1 MELQQY
7 SQIFRQYW
15 ISALATLLACIGLA
29 AAFTFLQTPKYTA
42 SASVFITV
50 ESGSSAGEL
59 SSGAS
64 YAERQ
69 VASFVSLADSALVL
83 NPVVDELDLDMTTA
97 ELAEKVSVMA
107 PANTSIIELKVEDE
121 DPVRAAE
128 MVNAVA
134 DSLSNATSEV
144 VPQGP
149 ENTELVTA
157 TVIEPGVEADS
168 PSSPDLLM
176 NLALGALVGLLLG
189 CGQAIL
195 RSALDT
201 RIRTTDDVENISDA
215 PVLASVVRNTASPEA
230 KDQDGHARGV
240 QWANAEAYRK
250 LRTSIG
256 FVGLGGE
263 RRSSMVITSS
273 IQGEGKTE
281 TAINLSRVLAQAG
294 ERVLLIDA
302 DLRRPQVGPRLGL
315 DSELG
320 LSDVLTGRVDL
331 EDVLIDADGDD
342 LKVLAAGT
350 VPPNPS
356 ELLGSEAMAH
366 LLALTER
373 QYDYVILDAPPLLP
387 VTDSV
392 VLGGQTGGAVVV
404 ARSGYP
410 RKQQLSD
417 ALGILKT
424 ADVTVLGLV
433 LNDVPASKS
442 GGYSQY
448 YY

>member
-1 MELQQY
+1 
-7 SQIFRQYW
+7 
-15 ISALATLLACIGLA
+15 
-29 AAFTFLQTPKYTA
+29 
-42 SASVFITV
+42 
-50 ESGSSAGEL
+50 
-59 SSGAS
+59 
-64 YAERQ
+64 
-69 VASFVSLADSALVL
+69 
-83 NPVVDELDLDMTTA
+83 
-97 ELAEKVSVMA
+97 
-107 PANTSIIELKVEDE
+107 
-121 DPVRAAE
+121 
-128 MVNAVA
+128 
-134 DSLSNATSEV
+134 
-144 VPQGP
+144 
-149 ENTELVTA
+149 
-157 TVIEPGVEADS
+157 
-168 PSSPDLLM
+168 
-176 NLALGALVGLLLG
+176 
-189 CGQAIL
+189 
-195 RSALDT
+195 
-201 RIRTTDDVENISDA
+201 
-215 PVLASVVRNTASPEA
+215 LASVVRNTASPEA
-230 KDQDGHARGV
+230 KEQDGPSRGV

-281 TAINLSRVLAQAG
+281 TAVNLSRVLAQAG

-331 EDVLIDADGDD
+331 EDVLIDADGDYM
-342 LKVLAAGT
+342 KVLAAGT

-392 VLGGQTGGAVVV
+392 VLGDQTGGAVVV
-404 ARSGYP
+404 ARSGYA

>member
-15 ISALATLLACIGLA
+15 ISALATFFACIAVA
-29 AAFTFLQTPKYTA
+29 AAFTILQTPKYT
-42 SASVFITV
+42 STSSVFITV

-59 SSGAS
+59 SSGAT

-69 VASFVSLADSALVL
+69 VSSFVTLADSALVL
-83 NPVVDELDLDMTTA
+83 KPVVDDLGLGLTTR

-107 PANTSIIELKVEDE
+107 PADTSIIKVTAED
-121 DPVRAAE
+121 DDAARAADIA
-128 MVNAVA
+128 NGVA
-134 DSLSNATSEV
+134 NSLKDATAEV
-144 VPQGP
+144 VPRGP
-149 ENTELVTA
+149 EGAELVTA
-157 TVIEPGVEADS
+157 TVIEPAVTAEN
-168 PSSPDLLM
+168 PSSPNVPM
-176 NLALGALVGLLLG
+176 NLALGLLVGVLLG

-195 RSALDT
+195 RSVLDT
-201 RIRTTDDVENISDA
+201 RIRTTEDVEKISDA
-215 PVLASVVRNTASPEA
+215 PVLASVIRNTSAGDT
-230 KDQDGHARGV
+230 KDKEGPARGAR
-240 QWANAEAYRK
+240 WANAEAYRK

-273 IQGEGKTE
+273 VQGEGKTE
-281 TAINLSRVLAQAG
+281 TATNLARVLAQAG

-331 EDVLIDADGDD
+331 DDVLIDAEGDG

-366 LLALTER
+366 LLTVTER

-392 VLGGQTGGAVVV
+392 VLGDQTGGAVVV
-404 ARSGYP
+404 TRSGHA
-410 RKQQLSD
+410 RKNQLSD
-417 ALGILKT
+417 ALGILKN

-433 LNDVPASKS
+433 LNDVPVSKT

>member
-59 SSGAS
+59 SSGAT

-69 VASFVSLADSALVL
+69 VSSFVNLAESALVL
-83 NPVVDELDLDMTTA
+83 SPVVEELSLDMTTE
-97 ELAEKVSVMA
+97 ELAERVSVMA
-107 PANTSIIELKVEDE
+107 PAKTSIIEITVEDE
-121 DPVRAAE
+121 NASRAADIA
-128 MVNAVA
+128 NAVA
-134 DSLSNATSEV
+134 ESLRDSTGEV
-144 VPQGP
+144 VPAGP
-149 ENTELVTA
+149 DGSELVQA
-157 TVIEPGVEADS
+157 TVIEPAIPADDA
-168 PSSPDLLM
+168 SSPNAAM
-176 NLALGALVGLLLG
+176 NVTLGALVGLLLG
-189 CGQAIL
+189 FGQAIL
-195 RSALDT
+195 RNVLDT

-215 PVLASVVRNTASPEA
+215 PVLASVARNTASPEA
-230 KDQDGHARGV
+230 KDEDGSSRGV

-331 EDVLIDADGDD
+331 EDVLIDADGDYF
-342 LKVLAAGT
+342 KVLAAGT

-392 VLGGQTGGAVVV
+392 VLGDQTGGAVVV
-404 ARSGYP
+404 ARSGYA